1 MTVIRISIYLLTFWF
16 VFVMG
21 GNMLPCKDSVESYIC
36 FNVDTI
42 QDYVHTNNPEP
53 LPTKV
58 NISLKD
64 IDIIDVDE
72 SQQTVTLLMKVR
84 MAWSDDRIDVN
95 RSQSDKDK
103 YVFVEANINICYYL
117 VKKLSNY
124 QQN

>member
-36 FNVDTI
+36 FNVETI
-42 QDYVHTNNPEP
+42 QDYVHTSNPEP

-64 IDIIDVDE
+64 IG
-72 SQQTVTLLMKVR
+72 T
-84 MAWSDDRIDVN
+84 
-95 RSQSDKDK
+95 K
-103 YVFVEANINICYYL
+103 YLVFVSSRSLKTRELSFAQL
-117 VKKLSNY
+117 VY
-124 QQN
+124 F

>member
-42 QDYVHTNNPEP
+42 QDYVHTSNPEP

-103 YVFVEANINICYYL
+103 YVFVEANINMWYYL
-117 VKKLSNY
+117 VKKVSNY
-124 QQN
+124 QRK

>member
-1 MTVIRISIYLLTFWF
+1 MTVIRISIYLLSFWF

-21 GNMLPCKDSVESYIC
+21 GKMLPCKDSVESYIC
-36 FNVDTI
+36 FNVETI

-64 IDIIDVDE
+64 IDVIDVDE

-84 MAWSDDRIDVN
+84 MAWNDDRIDVK

-103 YVFVEANINICYYL
+103 YVA
-117 VKKLSNY
+117 KT
-124 QQN
+124 QQTKIADTKF